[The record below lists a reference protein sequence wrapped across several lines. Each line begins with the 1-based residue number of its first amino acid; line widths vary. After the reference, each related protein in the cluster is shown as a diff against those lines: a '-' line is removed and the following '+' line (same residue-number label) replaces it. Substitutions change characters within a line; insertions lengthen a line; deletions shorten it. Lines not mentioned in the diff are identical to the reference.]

1 MFLREVQESNVEVQR
16 TSKLCQHCQLCC
28 SPASHISHELSL
40 EALMISR
47 PALGSA
53 NAFLL
58 AGRKYRYGN
67 ADLRGQVILSNTR
80 KGVMLRPFMRRQTPS
95 R

>member
-1 MFLREVQESNVEVQR
+1 
-16 TSKLCQHCQLCC
+16 
-28 SPASHISHELSL
+28 
-40 EALMISR
+40 MISR

-53 NAFLL
+53 NTFLL

-67 ADLRGQVILSNTR
+67 ADLRGQVILSSTR